1 MKTVTV
7 PIIPKTSNFAKIN
20 KPHEPN
26 LKAICVFSAI
36 GFFLDQDTYW
46 KDEICLKPATINT
59 IDDNGYLIDSKAW
72 FKWHYSPEEKGF
84 DRTLQEFS
92 NLFETIID
100 EQVRDKQVILPLSGG
115 VDSRTQAA
123 ALSRLNKK
131 VSSFSYSFKNGY
143 PEASIANKIAKTC
156 NFSFKEFTI
165 EDGYLWTCID
175 DLASINQCYSEFTHP
190 RQMAISNEFNEM
202 GEVFS
207 LGHWGDVLFDSLK
220 PNISDEDELSQYI
233 IKKIVKK
240 GGMELGSSLWLQWN
254 IPGHFKEYLTQR
266 IHDLLQ
272 SIEID
277 NLSAKIRAF
286 KSLYWAPRWT
296 STNLSVYSKAHT
308 ITLPYYDDKM
318 CQFICTVPEEYL
330 ANRQLQIAY
339 IKEASPKL
347 ASIIWQEHRPFNLL
361 NYNFNKAPYNLPYRI
376 INKISRLLKTS
387 FGKKYIQ
394 RNWELQFLG
403 KQNDALLKQYIFD
416 STFLEFISK
425 ELISEFYNKF
435 KTEDSVY
442 YSHPISML
450 LTLSLWKT
458 KFYH

>member
-7 PIIPKTSNFAKIN
+7 PIIPKVSTFAKID
-20 KPHEPN
+20 KSHEPN

-59 IDDNGYLIDSKAW
+59 IDDDGYLIESKPW
-72 FKWHYSPEEKGF
+72 FTWHYTPNEKSF
-84 DRTLQEFS
+84 ESTLLEFS

-100 EQVRDKQVILPLSGG
+100 EQVSDSQVILPLSGG
-115 VDSRTQAA
+115 LDSRTQAV

-143 PEASIANKIAKTC
+143 PEARIAKQIAKTC
-156 NFSFKEFTI
+156 HFNFQDYTI
-165 EDGYLWTCID
+165 EPGYLWSCID
-175 DLASINQCYSEFTHP
+175 DLASINQCYSDFTHP
-190 RQMAISNEFNEM
+190 RQMAISNEFKEM
-202 GEVFS
+202 GDVFS
-207 LGHWGDVLFDSLK
+207 LGHWGDVLFDSQK
-220 PNISDEDELSQYI
+220 PYLLDEGELPQFI

-240 GGMELGSSLWLQWN
+240 GGMELASSLWAQWN
-254 IPGHFKEYLTQR
+254 IPGKFEDYLIQR

-272 SIEID
+272 AIEID

-296 STNLSVYSKAHT
+296 STNLSIFSKAHT
-308 ITLPYYDDKM
+308 ITLPYYDDSM
-318 CQFICTVPEEYL
+318 CQFICTVPEAYL
-330 ANRQLQIAY
+330 ANRRLQIAY

-347 ASIIWQEHRPFNLL
+347 AKITWQEQKPFNLL
-361 NYNFNKAPYNLPYRI
+361 NYNFNKTPYNLPYRI
-376 INKISRLLKTS
+376 INKMNRLLKS
-387 FGKKYIQ
+387 SYGEKYIQ

-403 KQNDALLKQYIFD
+403 KQNDTYLKQYIFD
-416 STFLEFISK
+416 SKFLSFIPK
-425 ELISEFYNKF
+425 EVILEFYNKF
-435 KTEDSVY
+435 KNEDAVY

-458 KFYH
+458 KFNN